1 MWNLKKQY
9 KWTYLQNRNRLADLE
24 KKLVVDL
31 GGQEDGEG
39 QLGVWDGHVHTAV
52 FKMDNLQGP
61 TAQGTLLSIM

>member
-1 MWNLKKQY
+1 M
-9 KWTYLQNRNRLADLE
+9 
-24 KKLVVDL
+24 VDL